1 LLEVPA
7 RVLRVRGNRATV
19 DLWGARARVRLELL
33 HQRVRAGDYV
43 FTRAGYATR
52 RIDGEDIQIAFALY
66 DQLWRSQP
74 EDELDAES
82 SAADGLTGPVLI
94 GSPHNV

>member
-1 LLEVPA
+1 VLASGSSCCISAFGPA
-7 RVLRVRGNRATV
+7 TTSSPGETFFP
-19 DLWGARARVRLELL
+19 G
-33 HQRVRAGDYV
+33 
-43 FTRAGYATR
+43 AGYATR

-82 SAADGLTGPVLI
+82 SVADGLTGPVLI